1 MFSTIGARRGK
12 HLFRMRVLG
21 VDPGSRFL
29 GYGVVEWRGRESVHV
44 ASGVVK
50 TDANAP
56 LADRLNQIFIDLGR
70 VLALYTPQA
79 VAVEGVFSH
88 KNARSALILGHAR
101 GVALLLAARAQLPVF
116 EYAPARV
123 KRSVGAG
130 GNDSKD
136 SVARM
141 VTTLLH
147 LEQRLARADCYDA
160 LAVALC
166 HLHQVRAGVSRP
178 APVVRLQSAAR
189 RGANADFAA
198 RLKPAVIPA
207 RVAR

>member
-1 MFSTIGARRGK
+1 VIRT
-12 HLFRMRVLG
+12 
-21 VDPGSRFL
+21 
-29 GYGVVEWRGRESVHV
+29 E
-44 ASGVVK
+44 AS
-50 TDANAP
+50 AP
-56 LADRLNQIFIDLGR
+56 LAQRLDQIFLELGQ
-70 VLALYTPQA
+70 VLNAFAPDA
-79 VAVEGVFSH
+79 VAVEGVFTH

-101 GVALLLAARAQLPVF
+101 GVALLVAARAKLPVF

-141 VTTLLH
+141 VTMLLR

-178 APVVRLQSAAR
+178 APVVRLQGTAR
-189 RGANADFAA
+189 RVANADFAA
-198 RLKPAVIPA
+198 RLKPATVPA
-207 RVAR
+207 RRLAR

>member
-1 MFSTIGARRGK
+1 
-12 HLFRMRVLG
+12 MRVLG
-21 VDPGSRFL
+21 IDPGSRYL
-29 GYGVVEWRGRESVHV
+29 GYGVVEWRGTQSVHV
-44 ASGVVK
+44 ASGVVR
-50 TDANAP
+50 TDPRAP
-56 LADRLNQIFIDLGR
+56 LSEKLNQLFIELGQ
-70 VLALYTPQA
+70 VLNVFAPQA
-79 VAVEGVFSH
+79 VAVEGVFAH
-88 KNARSALILGHAR
+88 KNARSALVLGHAR
-101 GVALLLAARAQLPVF
+101 GVALLVAARARLPVF

-130 GNDSKD
+130 GNDTKG

-147 LEQRLARADCYDA
+147 LQGALERADCYDA

-178 APVVRLQSAAR
+178 ASVVRLQGVSR
-189 RGANADFAA
+189 RGANADFLA
-198 RLKPAVIPA
+198 RLKPAVVPSR

>member
-1 MFSTIGARRGK
+1 
-12 HLFRMRVLG
+12 MRVLG
-21 VDPGSRFL
+21 VDPGSRYL
-29 GYGVVEWRGRESVHV
+29 GYGLVEWRGSQSVHV
-44 ASGVVK
+44 ASGVVR
-50 TDANAP
+50 TDPRAP
-56 LADRLNQIFIDLGR
+56 LAEKLNQIFIELGQ
-70 VLALYTPQA
+70 VLHVFGPQA
-79 VAVEGVFSH
+79 VAVEGVFAH
-88 KNARSALILGHAR
+88 KNARSALVLGHAR
-101 GVALLLAARAQLPVF
+101 GVALLVAARAKLPVF

-130 GNDSKD
+130 GNDTKG

-147 LEQRLARADCYDA
+147 LPGELERADCYDA

-178 APVVRLQSAAR
+178 ASVVRLQGVAR
-189 RGANADFAA
+189 RGANADFVA
-198 RLKPAVIPA
+198 RLKPSMVPSR